1 MRRRV
6 AIAGALLLTGVAAW
20 LGAQALAPVKP
31 ASELMP
37 SGALFYVEARD
48 FAKLVSGWDSSPEK
62 KAWLESAN
70 YQSWTRSHLSVR
82 LAEVRKSYAEAA
94 EVAEDA
100 PFLDGVA
107 GQESAVAF
115 YNIGKLEFLYITRLE
130 SARFAGSVLG
140 KIKQKFEA
148 RQAAGH
154 DYFVLS
160 KGENTIAF
168 ALVDDR
174 LLLATREDLISS
186 SLRLLAGE
194 KIGSLREERWFD
206 DALGKAP
213 AGEVPDIR
221 FVADL
226 DRTTKTHQFRSYWVQ
241 RNGEDVRQFASEVAD
256 LKLNTADIRER
267 RVFVRR
273 ETQQEGLEKFEPAV
287 DDVLRYATPDAGFTQ
302 AVAKPDPAMV
312 ARVLSEKL
320 FGRNTSTAQSE
331 RNKMAPGAA
340 SGTEAGGE
348 DDYETRIDAPVVTET
363 FTNTFAP
370 LDELAKNTD
379 ALMQTAMVHAGPG
392 EVLPGLESAVA
403 LHGIADWKPE
413 DVKRTLSDVAGSLWS
428 VGPRGL
434 QWVDRTGFSELNSV
448 SPLRFALDGRVL
460 VISASP
466 ELMTRMLAGRR
477 KTVGSPTGASYMAT
491 LRYGQELPGFAR
503 IMRLMDFPS
512 MPQGQQQQQ
521 QDAREPLF
529 FSENILSLA
538 SSLARLDSASMTSRD
553 TGALVTESVIYKKK

>member
-1 MRRRV
+1 MRRRI
-6 AIAGALLLTGVAAW
+6 AIGAASLLTGIAAW

-37 SGALFYVEARD
+37 SGALFYVEAHD
-48 FAKLVSGWDSSPEK
+48 FAKLVSAWDSSPEQ

-70 YQSWTRSHLSVR
+70 YQSWTRSHLAVR
-82 LAEVRKSYAEAA
+82 LADVRKSYAEAA

-148 RQAAGH
+148 RKAAGH

-160 KGENTIAF
+160 KGESTIAF

-194 KIGSLREERWFD
+194 KIGALREERWFD
-206 DALGKAP
+206 DALAKAP
-213 AGEVPDIR
+213 TGEVPDIR

-226 DRTTKTHQFRSYWVQ
+226 DRTTKTHQFRSYWVH
-241 RNGEDVRQFASEVAD
+241 RNVDEVRQFASEVAD
-256 LKLNTADIRER
+256 LKLNTSDIHER

-302 AVAKPDPAMV
+302 AIARPDAGLVAS
-312 ARVLSEKL
+312 LLGEKL
-320 FGRNTSTAQSE
+320 FGHTKSTGQSD
-331 RNKMAPGAA
+331 RVKFAPGAA
-340 SGTEAGGE
+340 VGSEAGGE
-348 DDYETRIDAPVVTET
+348 DDYETRVDAPVVAET
-363 FTNTFAP
+363 LTNTFAP
-370 LDELAKNTD
+370 LDDLAKNTD
-379 ALMQTAMVHAGPG
+379 ALMQAGISRSGTG
-392 EVLPGLESAVA
+392 EVLPGLDSAVA

-413 DVKRTLSDVAGSLWS
+413 DVKRTLGDVASSLWS

-434 QWVDRTGFSELNSV
+434 QWMDRNGVSELNSV
-448 SPLRFALDGRVL
+448 SPLRFTIDGRVL
-460 VISASP
+460 VISTSP
-466 ELMTRMLAGRR
+466 ELMTHMLAGRR
-477 KTVGSPTGASYMAT
+477 KTVGSPAGASYTAT

-503 IMRLMDFPS
+503 MMRLMDYPS
-512 MPQGQQQQQ
+512 LPQGQQ

-529 FSENILSLA
+529 FSENMLSLM
-538 SSLARLDSASMTSRD
+538 SSLGRLDSAAITSRD
-553 TGALVTESVIYKKK
+553 TGTLVTESVVYRKK